1 MTKKITAAV
10 VREKSQPFTLEELE
24 LDEPRA
30 NEVLVLVVATGICHT
45 DLVVRDQLIPVSLPV
60 VLGHEGAG
68 IVECIGEQVTKVKPG
83 DRVVMSY
90 PACWS
95 CANCRSGYAYYCD
108 QNFRLEFG
116 GSRLDGTTTLTKDG
130 EPIHGAFF
138 QQSSFATHALATE
151 NNIIKVREDVPL
163 EILGPLGCGIETGAG
178 AVINALR
185 PKAGATLAVFG
196 SGAVGLSAIL
206 AAALVGCSI
215 IIGVDIRPNRL
226 ELAKSLRATHVIN
239 SSTTNPVEAVRE
251 ITGGGVQYSLEAS
264 GVPSV
269 FRQAVESLAA
279 LGTCG
284 LVGGAP
290 IGSDASADWMSIL
303 LGRRIKGI
311 IQGESIAEVF
321 IPQMIEWY
329 AQGRF
334 PFEN

>member
-1 MTKKITAAV
+1 
-10 VREKSQPFTLEELE
+10 
-24 LDEPRA
+24 
-30 NEVLVLVVATGICHT
+30 
-45 DLVVRDQLIPVSLPV
+45 
-60 VLGHEGAG
+60 
-68 IVECIGEQVTKVKPG
+68 
-83 DRVVMSY
+83 
-90 PACWS
+90 
-95 CANCRSGYAYYCD
+95 
-108 QNFRLEFG
+108 
-116 GSRLDGTTTLTKDG
+116 
-130 EPIHGAFF
+130 
-138 QQSSFATHALATE
+138 LATE
-151 NNIIKVREDVPL
+151 NNIIKVREDIPL

-185 PKAGATLAVFG
+185 PKAGATIAVFG

-215 IIGVDIRPNRL
+215 IIGIDIRPNRL
-226 ELAKSLRATHVIN
+226 ELAKSLGATHVID
-239 SSTTNPVEAVRE
+239 SSATNPVEVVRE
-251 ITGGGVQYSLEAS
+251 ITGDGVQYSLEAS

-269 FRQAVESLAA
+269 FRQAVNSLAA

-290 IGSDASADWMSIL
+290 MGSDASADWMSIL

-334 PFEN
+334 PFEKLITFYALGEINKAAEHAEGGATVKPVLRMDVY